1 MMKRLSLR
9 KKVTLTGVKVTC
21 RDLNTGLYY
30 WTIIA
35 PDETIM
41 VFARDVQW
49 DFIRADRQ
57 TQKWLHNSGLSQH
70 L

>member
-1 MMKRLSLR
+1 MN
-9 KKVTLTGVKVTC
+9 LTGVKVKC
-21 RDLNTGLYY
+21 RDLNTVLYF

-41 VFARDVQW
+41 VFERDVER
-49 DFIRADRQ
+49 DFICAGRQ
-57 TQKWLHNSGLSQH
+57 TQKWLHDSGLSQH